1 MGVEK
6 QQDKR
11 QIEIDLVGKWAPA
24 GPVGPWG
31 FRGGMLETLQVGV
44 RAGRGGWGMDTKR
57 PAWWLRIGH

>member
-11 QIEIDLVGKWAPA
+11 QIEIDLLGKWAPA

-31 FRGGMLETLQVGV
+31 FCGGVLEPLQVGV
-44 RAGRGGWGMDTKR
+44 GAGHGG
-57 PAWWLRIGH
+57 

>member
-31 FRGGMLETLQVGV
+31 FRGEMLEPLQVGV
-44 RAGRGGWGMDTKR
+44 GTGRGG
-57 PAWWLRIGH
+57 